1 MKTRKRENLKK
12 RNPLQIFE
20 VSLNFVP
27 KDSISVNFWFYPL
40 KEVSCFQNVVAL
52 FYFICFRIFFLKV
65 QARKFDDE
73 LIWNCVS
80 KRELES
86 MILQSPHTHELVL
99 EANLFSLY
107 TKFNRGGSVDLEIY
121 ESHKS
126 KLVDIVQTVLKKKIE
141 MKKTA
146 K

>member
-1 MKTRKRENLKK
+1 
-12 RNPLQIFE
+12 
-20 VSLNFVP
+20 
-27 KDSISVNFWFYPL
+27 
-40 KEVSCFQNVVAL
+40 
-52 FYFICFRIFFLKV
+52 
-65 QARKFDDE
+65 
-73 LIWNCVS
+73 
-80 KRELES
+80 